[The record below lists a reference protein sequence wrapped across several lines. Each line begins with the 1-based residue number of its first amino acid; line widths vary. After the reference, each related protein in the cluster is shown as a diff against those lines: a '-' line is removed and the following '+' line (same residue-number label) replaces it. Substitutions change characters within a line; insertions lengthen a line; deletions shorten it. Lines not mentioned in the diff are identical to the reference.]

1 MTQTW
6 KTLAA
11 AAAVT
16 LSTLAAAADPV
27 RIGLSGP
34 FTGGSS
40 PMGVS
45 MRDGI
50 RLAVTEI
57 NDKGGVLGRK
67 VELVERDDEAKNERG
82 AQVAQE
88 LINKEKV
95 VATIGIVNTGVALA
109 SQRFYQEAKIPV
121 LTSVATGTLVTR
133 QFLPPEHADNYVF
146 RFSAYDTLQASMIVD
161 EAIVRRGFKKV
172 AILADSTNYGQ
183 LGREDLEK
191 ALAAKGVT
199 AVAVE
204 KFNVKDVDMTPQLLK
219 AKTAGAEA
227 ILTYAI
233 GPELAQIAN
242 GMVKLGWK
250 VPMIGSWT
258 LSMSNFIDN
267 AGPNAEGARM
277 PQTFIQEPNTPKR
290 KAFIEKYQK
299 AYAVTRIPSPV
310 SAAQGY
316 DSMQILAAAI
326 QQAGTT
332 DGVKVREALE
342 NLKAKVEGVI
352 TTYEKPFS
360 HDDHEAIDAGV
371 PVIGEVKGGHV
382 VYAYE
387 SDKTRGAVVKAA
399 SK

>member
-1 MTQTW
+1 M
-6 KTLAA
+6 LAA
-11 AAAVT
+11 IAALTV
-16 LSTLAAAADPV
+16 STLASAADPV

-57 NDKGGVLGRK
+57 NAKGGVLGRK

-95 VATIGIVNTGVALA
+95 AATIGIVNTGVALA

-146 RFSAYDTLQASMIVD
+146 RFSAYDTLQASMIVE

-172 AILADSTNYGQ
+172 AVLADSTNYGQ

-204 KFNVKDVDMTPQLLK
+204 KFNVKDVDMTPQVLK

-277 PQTFIQEPNTPKR
+277 PQTFVQEPNTPKR
-290 KAFIEKYQK
+290 KAFIEAYQK
-299 AYAVTRIPSPV
+299 AYGVTRIPSPV

-326 QQAGTT
+326 LQAGTT
-332 DGVKVREALE
+332 DGVKLREALE

-352 TTYEKPFS
+352 TTYDRPFT
-360 HDDHEAIDAGV
+360 HDDHESIDAGV

-387 SDKTRGAVVKAA
+387 SDKAKGVPAKAA
-399 SK
+399 TSK